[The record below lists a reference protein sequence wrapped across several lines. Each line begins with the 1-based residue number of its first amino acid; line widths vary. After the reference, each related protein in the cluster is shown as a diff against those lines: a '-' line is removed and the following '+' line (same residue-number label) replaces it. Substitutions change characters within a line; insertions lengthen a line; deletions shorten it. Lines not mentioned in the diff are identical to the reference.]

1 MIAEKHIQ
9 VTLKTPYAT
18 LGELSEKTETIWV
31 VFHGYK
37 QLAKR
42 FIQKFTVLDLEAN
55 FVLAPQG
62 LSKFYLEGHFGHV
75 GASWMTKED
84 RETDIQN
91 QLIYINAVFQK
102 ETQNIDFQKVK
113 LNILGF
119 SQGVTTACR
128 WAFYQKIPFDN
139 LILWAGGFPHEIT
152 EKQIL
157 KPNAKIIALVGTK
170 DSFYNSEVWRKQLEK
185 IEKYAQKP
193 KTLLYEGR
201 HEVSR
206 EVLKQ
211 IIDEEIKF

>member
-1 MIAEKHIQ
+1 MITEKHIKI
-9 VTLKTPYAT
+9 TLKTPYTT
-18 LGELSEKTETIWV
+18 LGECSQKTRIIWV

-42 FIQKFTVLDLEAN
+42 FIQKFTILDLKTN
-55 FVLAPQG
+55 FIIAPQG

-91 QLIYINAVFQK
+91 QLVYINSVFQK
-102 ETQNIDFQKVK
+102 ETQNIDFQNVQ

-128 WAFYQKIPFDN
+128 WAFYQNIPFDN
-139 LILWAGGFPHEIT
+139 LILWAGSFPHEIT

-157 KPNAKIIALVGTK
+157 KRNAKIMALIGTK
-170 DSFYNSEVWRKQLEK
+170 DSFYNPELWQKQLKK
-185 IEKYAQKP
+185 IEKYVQKP
-193 KTLLYEGR
+193 KTLLYDGK

-206 EVLKQ
+206 TILKQ
-211 IIDEEIKF
+211 ITDEEIKF